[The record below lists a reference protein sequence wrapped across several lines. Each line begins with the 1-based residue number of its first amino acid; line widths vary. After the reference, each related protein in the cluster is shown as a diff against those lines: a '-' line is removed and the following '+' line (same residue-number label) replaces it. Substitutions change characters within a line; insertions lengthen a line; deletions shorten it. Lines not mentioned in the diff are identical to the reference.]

1 VLGNLFPKKPKQ
13 NNNESLS
20 SSKNLITEEALKASL
35 TNIEEAEIISME
47 TTKGLNV
54 FLYYIRTLIDSE
66 RLNET
71 VVEPVKQ
78 CSQNQ
83 IDKCLTNAKLNQLSF
98 LEEAEKQL
106 VKGSVL
112 LYVPTQNQ
120 WWATPLE
127 TPLSRSIEP
136 SETETVIYGSRD
148 SFTEQIDQN
157 ITLIRQRLPL
167 TSLKTEK
174 MTIGSLSQT
183 KIVMMYIEGLT
194 NPEFITIAKD
204 KLKKIDFD
212 QFLDASQV
220 AAFMEDHRHTL
231 FPQYLE
237 TDRPDACA
245 YALGLGKLIFLVDKS
260 PFALI
265 APINFFHL
273 FQSPEDYFLRWIIAS
288 FLRCIRFISFFL
300 TLILVPLYVA
310 LSTHHYQILPLQI
323 MYVMLQQR
331 GKLPF
336 TPFWEATLM
345 LITLEIIKEASL
357 RMPTKSGQV
366 LGVIGGIVI
375 GEATVQAG
383 FASNVLI
390 VLVGISAIAS
400 FLVPN
405 YMMTKITTLIQL
417 VLLFLSS
424 LLGIPGIVLGLIVVL
439 THLNGLTSLKQ
450 PYFAPISPLYLKDW
464 NDLFIRGSLLWMKE
478 RPSFLSPMQK
488 WRMKNRR

>member
-1 VLGNLFPKKPKQ
+1 MGNLFPKKPKQ
-13 NNNESLS
+13 NKIESLS
-20 SSKNLITEEALKASL
+20 SSKTPITGDSLKKSMA
-35 TNIEEAEIISME
+35 NIDEAEIITLE
-47 TTKGLNV
+47 TNKGQKV

-66 RLNET
+66 RLNESI
-71 VVEPVKQ
+71 VEPVKQ
-78 CSQNQ
+78 CSQDQ
-83 IDKCLTNAKLNQLSF
+83 IDKCLINAKLTQLSF

-106 VKGSVL
+106 VKGCVL
-112 LYVPTQNQ
+112 LYDPAKNQ

-127 TPLSRSIEP
+127 TTLSRSIEP
-136 SETETVIYGSRD
+136 TETETVIYGAKD

-157 ITLIRQRLPL
+157 MTLIRQRLPL
-167 TSLKTEK
+167 TALKTEK
-174 MTIGSLSQT
+174 FIIGSLSQT

-194 NPEFITIAKD
+194 NPEFILIAKD

-220 AAFMEDHRHTL
+220 AAFMEDHQHTL
-231 FPQYLE
+231 FPQFLE

-245 YALGLGKLIFLVDKS
+245 FALGLGKLVFLVDRS
-260 PFALI
+260 PYALT

-288 FLRCIRFISFFL
+288 FLRCIRFLSFFL
-300 TLILVPLYVA
+300 TLTLVPLYVA
-310 LSTHHYQILPLQI
+310 LTTHHYQILPLQI
-323 MYVMLQQR
+323 LYVLLDTRSQ
-331 GKLPF
+331 LPF
-336 TPFWEATLM
+336 TPFWEAALM

-357 RMPTKSGQV
+357 RMPTKSGQI

-405 YMMTKITTLIQL
+405 YLMTKIITLIQL
-417 VLLFLSS
+417 VLLVLSS
-424 LLGIPGIVLGLIVVL
+424 FLGIPGIILGLILVL

-450 PYFAPISPLYLKDW
+450 PYFAPISPLYIKDW
-464 NDLFIRGSLLWMKE
+464 KDLFIRGPLTWMNE
-478 RPSFLSPMQK
+478 RPSFLSPLQK
-488 WRMKNRR
+488 WRIRNRR